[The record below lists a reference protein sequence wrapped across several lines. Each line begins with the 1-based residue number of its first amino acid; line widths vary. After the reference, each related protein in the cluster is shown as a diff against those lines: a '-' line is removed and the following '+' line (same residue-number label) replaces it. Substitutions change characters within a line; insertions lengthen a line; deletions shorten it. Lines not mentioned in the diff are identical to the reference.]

1 MNETTL
7 AIVLLIAFVLHDSE
21 ETLVM
26 QRWLHKHYD
35 RIIRRFPKMEKSLN
49 RLATMGTRGFA
60 IAAAEEFAILL
71 AAAILLFTGV
81 PYSFEAVSALFIA
94 FVAHQIIHIAQAL
107 ALRAYVPGLLTNML
121 LLPATITGL
130 AFIIQSLTVPQII
143 LCTLCGII
151 AMVINLRLAHHIGAR
166 FSR

>member
-26 QRWLHKHYD
+26 QSWLHQH
-35 RIIRRFPKMEKSLN
+35 RNQIIRRFPKMEKSLN
-49 RLATMGTRGFA
+49 RLAAMGTRGFA

-71 AAAILLFTGV
+71 AAAILLFAGV

-94 FVAHQIIHIAQAL
+94 FVAHQVIHIAQAL
-107 ALRAYVPGLLTNML
+107 ALYAYVLGLLTNVL

-130 AFIIQSLTVPQII
+130 AFIIQALIVPQII

>member
-26 QRWLHKHYD
+26 QRWLHQHPNQ
-35 RIIRRFPKMEKSLN
+35 IIRRFPKMEKSLN
-49 RLATMGTRGFA
+49 RLAAMGTRGFA

-71 AAAILLFTGV
+71 AAAILLFAGV

-107 ALRAYVPGLLTNML
+107 ALRAYVPGLMTNML

-130 AFIIQSLTVPQII
+130 ASIIQSLTTPQFA
-143 LCTLCGII
+143 LCTLCGI
-151 AMVINLRLAHHIGAR
+151 ATMLLNLRIAHHIGAKL
-166 FSR
+166 SQ

>member
-26 QRWLHKHYD
+26 QSWLHQH
-35 RIIRRFPKMEKSLN
+35 RNQIIRRFPKMEKSLN
-49 RLATMGTRGFA
+49 RLAAMGTRGFA

-71 AAAILLFTGV
+71 AAAILLFAGV

-94 FVAHQIIHIAQAL
+94 FVAHQVIHIAQAL
-107 ALRAYVPGLLTNML
+107 ALYAYVLGLLTNVL

-130 AFIIQSLTVPQII
+130 AFIIQSLIVPQII